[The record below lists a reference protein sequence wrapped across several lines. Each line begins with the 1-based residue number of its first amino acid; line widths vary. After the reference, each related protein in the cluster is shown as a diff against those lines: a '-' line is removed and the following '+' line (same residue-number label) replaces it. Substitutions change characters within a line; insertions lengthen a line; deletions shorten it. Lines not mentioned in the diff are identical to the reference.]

1 MRQNISGAFFATF
14 FLATRARSTVLVS
27 TASARVFV
35 ILEFDSLSS
44 QEESQEE
51 TGLGLNLVNFRKYL
65 VLAGVTVFAAAGDSM
80 LSHGMKQTGSI
91 SVHHL
96 QGVIFAVLN
105 PWVAIGILLLL
116 AFFAT
121 YMTALSWADLT
132 YVLPATSLGYVL
144 LALVARFVLHEHV
157 SPLRWLGIALITGGV
172 GFVAGGPELTHHPHT
187 TAPADET
194 CAVAAAVEAPPFD
207 AAQGKLLAKD
217 ARNGAPQVGMTG
229 KL

>member
-1 MRQNISGAFFATF
+1 
-14 FLATRARSTVLVS
+14 
-27 TASARVFV
+27 
-35 ILEFDSLSS
+35 
-44 QEESQEE
+44 
-51 TGLGLNLVNFRKYL
+51 VNFRKYL

-172 GFVAGGPELTHHPHT
+172 GFVAGGPSLTEHSH
-187 TAPADET
+187 AKGDEPLQ
-194 CAVAAAVEAPPFD
+194 EARAIAD
-207 AAQGKLLAKD
+207 AAKSPLLAKD
-217 ARNGAPQVGMTG
+217 ARNGALTG
-229 KL
+229 VRS